1 MKSES
6 RGGTGYAARDSRS
19 ERGRSGPIER
29 HSVCTICPVRRY
41 SRLMPV
47 EDTVVDLFKAS
58 LGLTPRG
65 IVAKGGVLQK
75 IHLDRLMDARSEAGS
90 IDPKPRDLK
99 GQIWPLMSHHTYNR
113 RALFGV
119 NRQDILPRALTLL
132 LIHDGLVV
140 ADPLETVRMVYE
152 EKGSEKG
159 VFALNR
165 AVQEI
170 AEVEDLITGGVLR
183 LTELR
188 PTLDDPVRLALLD
201 ALGLDENM
209 LVFNDFL
216 QAAED
221 VRHSFAEFDASFAPQ
236 VQELYMKFGMRV
248 PRPGTLDEAFRRVR
262 ELGAAIL
269 EVTWQFAVATL
280 DPHCDMAIRD
290 GIESWL
296 AHSLVEQGAEGALG
310 EVRHLD
316 AMELG
321 RVPNLDPSRLSV
333 SDALVLR
340 RHDAF
345 EGFRSEVRSGL
356 DRMEESRLAGIS
368 EERLVAVFEERMT
381 EESRRLYESIR
392 RTSLRKIAKDSSVPA
407 ALGVVAQFGGHSG
420 GNILDGGSSAAIA
433 GGVSLATVLWAWMN
447 GRNAARGHRVAC
459 RYFSMLGGV
468 S

>member
-1 MKSES
+1 
-6 RGGTGYAARDSRS
+6 
-19 ERGRSGPIER
+19 
-29 HSVCTICPVRRY
+29 
-41 SRLMPV
+41 MPA

-65 IVAKGGVLQK
+65 IVARGGVLRR
-75 IHLDRLMDARSEAGS
+75 IHLDRLMGARSEAGS
-90 IDPKPRDLK
+90 IGPKPRDLK
-99 GQIWPLMSHHTYNR
+99 GQIWPLVSHHTYNR

-119 NRQDILPRALTLL
+119 NQQDILPRALTLL

-140 ADPLETVRMVYE
+140 ADPLETVRLVYE

-165 AVQEI
+165 AVHEI
-170 AEVEDLITGGVLR
+170 AEVEDLITDGVLR
-183 LTELR
+183 LTRLR

-201 ALGLDENM
+201 AMGLDGNM

-221 VRHSFAEFDASFAPQ
+221 VRHSSAVFDLSFAPQ
-236 VQELYMKFGMRV
+236 VQELYLAFGMRV
-248 PRPGTLDEAFRRVR
+248 PRPRTLNEAFTRVR

-290 GIESWL
+290 GIEAWL
-296 AHSLVEQGAEGALG
+296 ARSLVEQGVEGSL
-310 EVRHLD
+310 EKVRHLD
-316 AMELG
+316 AIELG
-321 RVPNLDPSRLSV
+321 RVPNLDPARLSV

-356 DRMEESRLAGIS
+356 DGMEESRLAGVS
-368 EERLVAVFEERMT
+368 EEKLVAVFEERMT
-381 EESRRLYESIR
+381 EESRRLHESIR
-392 RTSLRKIAKDSSVPA
+392 NASLNKIVKDSSVPA
-407 ALGVVAQFGGHSG
+407 ALGVVAQFGGHFG

-433 GGVSLATVLWAWMN
+433 GGVSLTSVLWAWMN
-447 GRNAARGHRVAC
+447 GRRAAQGRRVAC